1 MYDTC
6 IMKEQIKK
14 KSVEEERSVDDCSR
28 STIKN
33 KSDFCYD
40 GQLYPQRFSSYARG

>member
-1 MYDTC
+1 MYNERADK
-6 IMKEQIKK
+6 KEIRGR
-14 KSVEEERSVDDCSR
+14 EERSVDDCGR